1 MNSLVQAA
9 PAAALF
15 TWGIIESIRTRSNS
29 IRITAV
35 IVAGIAGTAVAYIT
49 MTI

>member
-35 IVAGIAGTAVAYIT
+35 IVAGIAGTAVAYIA